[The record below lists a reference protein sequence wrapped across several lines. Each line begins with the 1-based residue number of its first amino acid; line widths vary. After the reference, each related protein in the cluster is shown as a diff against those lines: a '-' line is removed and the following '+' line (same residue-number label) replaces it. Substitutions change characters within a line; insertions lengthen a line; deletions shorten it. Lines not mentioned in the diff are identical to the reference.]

1 MGLDRDATHGTARDA
16 TGDAATGDSTGG
28 AVGDTVRRLR
38 DGMGRGVLSFPL
50 TSFHDDGSLD
60 PDGFRAH
67 VAAQIAT
74 APGALFPACGTGE
87 FFSLDEDEYRQT
99 VTIAVEEAAGRLP
112 VVAGVG
118 YGWAQAA
125 RFARIA
131 EQAGADALL
140 VLPHY
145 LVAAPQDGLV
155 AQLEQIAARTR
166 LPLIAYQRGQVA
178 FSAASLRHIVR
189 IPNVIGLKDGHS
201 DLDRLQ
207 RLTLAA
213 PEDFLFFN
221 GAATA
226 EIQARAYATVGVPAY
241 SSAVHA
247 FAPEIANAFFA
258 ALHDGDGTDGRDGG
272 GRRGDE
278 GDKTVQRLLRDFY
291 VPFVELRDRV
301 PGYAVSLV
309 KAAARLR
316 GRPVGPVRAPLTEP
330 SPADLADLATLLT
343 TGLDLVGA
351 AL

>member
-1 MGLDRDATHGTARDA
+1 MAD
-16 TGDAATGDSTGG
+16 
-28 AVGDTVRRLR
+28 
-38 DGMGRGVLSFPL
+38 GVLSFPL
-50 TSFHDDGSLD
+50 TSFHADGTLD

-67 VAAQIAT
+67 IAAQIAT
-74 APGALFPACGTGE
+74 GPGAVFPACGTGE
-87 FFSLDEDEYRQT
+87 FFSLDEEEYGQV

-112 VVAGVG
+112 VVAGTG
-118 YGWAQAA
+118 YGWAQAT

-131 EQAGADALL
+131 EEAGADALL

-145 LVAAPQDGLV
+145 LIAAPQDGLV
-155 AQLEQIAARTR
+155 AQLERLAERTP
-166 LPLIAYQRGQVA
+166 LPLVAYQRGQVA
-178 FSAASLRHIVR
+178 YTAASIRRLAAV
-189 IPNVIGLKDGHS
+189 PTVIGLKDGHS

-221 GAATA
+221 GASTA

-247 FAPEIANAFFA
+247 FAPEIANAFFT
-258 ALHDGDGTDGRDGG
+258 ALRNGDDGTT
-272 GRRGDE
+272 E
-278 GDKTVQRLLRDFY
+278 KLLREFY
-291 VPFVELRDRV
+291 VPLVELRDRV

-316 GRPVGPVRAPLTEP
+316 GRPVGPVRAPLTDP
-330 SPADLADLATLLT
+330 SAADLADLERLLT

-351 AL
+351 SL

>member
-1 MGLDRDATHGTARDA
+1 M
-16 TGDAATGDSTGG
+16 STETETK
-28 AVGDTVRRLR
+28 AVVGRLR
-38 DGMGRGVLSFPL
+38 SGMANGVLSFPL

-60 PDGFRAH
+60 LDGFRAYL
-67 VAAQIAT
+67 AAQVDAG
-74 APGALFPACGTGE
+74 PGAVFPACGTGE
-87 FFSLDEDEYRQT
+87 FFSLDEDEYRDV
-99 VTIAVEEAAGRLP
+99 VTAAVEVVAGRVP

-125 RFARIA
+125 RFAQIA
-131 EQAGADALL
+131 EEAGADALL

-155 AQLEQIAARTR
+155 AQLEHLAARTR
-166 LPLIAYQRGQVA
+166 LPLIAYQRDQVT
-178 FSAASLRHIVR
+178 FSAESLRRIAR
-189 IPNVIGLKDGHS
+189 IPGVVGLKDGHS

-213 PEDFLFFN
+213 PEGFLFFN

-226 EIQARAYATVGVPAY
+226 EIQARAYTTVGVPAY

-247 FAPEIANAFFA
+247 FAPEIADVFFEA
-258 ALHDGDGTDGRDGG
+258 R
-272 GRRGDE
+272 RRGDD
-278 GDKTVQRLLRDFY
+278 GVMDRLLREFY
-291 VPFVELRDRV
+291 VPLVEIRDRQ

-330 SPADLADLATLLT
+330 SPADLADLERLLAA
-343 TGLDLVGA
+343 GLDLASALTPVGA

>member
-1 MGLDRDATHGTARDA
+1 MPVSAGPV
-16 TGDAATGDSTGG
+16 
-28 AVGDTVRRLR
+28 AVAQRLR
-38 DGMGRGVLSFPL
+38 EGMAGGVLSFPL
-50 TSFHDDGSLD
+50 TSFRDDGTLD
-60 PDGFRAH
+60 PDGFRGH
-67 VAAQIAT
+67 VAERLAA
-74 APGALFPACGTGE
+74 APGAVFPACGTGE
-87 FFSLDEDEYRQT
+87 FFSLDEDEYRQV
-99 VTIAVEEAAGRLP
+99 VTIAVEEAAGRVP
-112 VVAGVG
+112 VVAGTG

-131 EQAGADALL
+131 EDAGADALL

-155 AQLEQIAARTR
+155 AQLEQLAARTP

-178 FSAASLRHIVR
+178 FTAESLRRVAAL
-189 IPNVIGLKDGHS
+189 PTVIGLKDGHS

-226 EIQARAYATVGVPAY
+226 EVQARAYAAVGVPAY

-247 FAPEIANAFFA
+247 FAPEIADAFFA
-258 ALHDGDGTDGRDGG
+258 ALRDGDHGTV
-272 GRRGDE
+272 DE
-278 GDKTVQRLLRDFY
+278 LLRDFY
-291 VPFVELRDRV
+291 VPLVELRDRV

-316 GRPVGPVRAPLTEP
+316 GHPVGPVRAPLTDP
-330 SPADLADLATLLT
+330 SPADLTALGTLLR

>member
-1 MGLDRDATHGTARDA
+1 MA
-16 TGDAATGDSTGG
+16 
-28 AVGDTVRRLR
+28 
-38 DGMGRGVLSFPL
+38 RGVLSFPL
-50 TSFHDDGSLD
+50 TSFHPDGTLD
-60 PDGFRAH
+60 PDGCRAH
-67 VAAQIAT
+67 LAAQIAT
-74 APGALFPACGTGE
+74 APGAVFPACGTGE
-87 FFSLDEDEYRQT
+87 FFSLDEDEYRT
-99 VTIAVEEAAGRLP
+99 VVTLAVEEAAGRLP

-131 EQAGADALL
+131 EEAGADALL

-145 LVAAPQDGLV
+145 LVAAPQAGLV
-155 AQLEQIAARTR
+155 GQLEQLAARTR

-178 FSAASLRHIVR
+178 FTAETVRRVAAL
-189 IPNVIGLKDGHS
+189 PGVIGLKDGHS

-213 PEDFLFFN
+213 PDGFLFFN

-247 FAPEIANAFFA
+247 FAPEIANAFFT
-258 ALHDGDGTDGRDGG
+258 ALRDGDDP
-272 GRRGDE
+272 
-278 GDKTVQRLLRDFY
+278 TVDTLLRAFY
-291 VPFVELRDRV
+291 VPLVELRDRV

-316 GRPVGPVRAPLTEP
+316 GRPVGPVRAPLTDP
-330 SPADLADLATLLT
+330 SPADLAELTGLLA

-351 AL
+351 DL

>member
-1 MGLDRDATHGTARDA
+1 MTSIWGDVVTGETETTA
-16 TGDAATGDSTGG
+16 
-28 AVGDTVRRLR
+28 RRLR
-38 DGMGRGVLSFPL
+38 EGMEGGVLSFPL

-67 VAAQIAT
+67 VADRLAT

-87 FFSLDEDEYRQT
+87 FFSLEEDEYRQVVT
-99 VTIAVEEAAGRLP
+99 VAVEEAAGRVP
-112 VVAGVG
+112 VVAGTG

-131 EQAGADALL
+131 EEAGADALL

-145 LVAAPQDGLV
+145 LVGAPQEGLV

-178 FSAASLRHIVR
+178 YTPASLRRIAD

-213 PEDFLFFN
+213 PQGFLFFN

-247 FAPEIANAFFA
+247 FAPEIANAFFT
-258 ALHDGDGTDGRDGG
+258 ALRAHD
-272 GRRGDE
+272 
-278 GDKTVQRLLRDFY
+278 DKAMDRLLRDFY

-316 GRPVGPVRAPLTEP
+316 GGPVGPVRAPLTDP
-330 SPADLADLATLLT
+330 SPADLADLRALLA

-351 AL
+351 SL

>member
-1 MGLDRDATHGTARDA
+1 MSLDTDTGT
-16 TGDAATGDSTGG
+16 
-28 AVGDTVRRLR
+28 DTVRRLR
-38 DGMGRGVLSFPL
+38 EGMARGVLSFPL
-50 TSFHDDGSLD
+50 TSFHPDGTLD
-60 PDGFRAH
+60 PDGCRAH
-67 VAAQIAT
+67 LAAQIAT
-74 APGALFPACGTGE
+74 APGAVFPACGTGE
-87 FFSLDEDEYRQT
+87 FFSLDEDEYRT
-99 VTIAVEEAAGRLP
+99 VVTLAVEEAAGRLP

-131 EQAGADALL
+131 EEAGADALL

-155 AQLEQIAARTR
+155 GQLEQLAARTR

-178 FSAASLRHIVR
+178 FTAETVRRVAAL
-189 IPNVIGLKDGHS
+189 PGVIGLKDGHS

-213 PEDFLFFN
+213 PDGFLFFN

-247 FAPEIANAFFA
+247 FAPEIANAFFT
-258 ALHDGDGTDGRDGG
+258 ALRDGDDP
-272 GRRGDE
+272 
-278 GDKTVQRLLRDFY
+278 TVDTLLRAFY
-291 VPFVELRDRV
+291 VPLVELRDRV

-316 GRPVGPVRAPLTEP
+316 GRPVGPVRAPLTDP
-330 SPADLADLATLLT
+330 SPADLAELTGLLA

-351 AL
+351 DL

>member
-1 MGLDRDATHGTARDA
+1 MGLDKETAPDTVRE
-16 TGDAATGDSTGG
+16 
-28 AVGDTVRRLR
+28 TVRRLR
-38 DGMGRGVLSFPL
+38 DGMAQGVLSFPL

-60 PDGFRAH
+60 EDGFRTH

-74 APGALFPACGTGE
+74 APGAVFPACGTGE
-87 FFSLDEDEYRQT
+87 FFSLDEDEYRRV
-99 VTIAVEEAAGRLP
+99 VTIAVEEAAGRVP

-118 YGWAQAA
+118 YGWAQAV

-131 EQAGADALL
+131 EEAGVDALL

-155 AQLEQIAARTR
+155 AQLEQIAARTP
-166 LPLIAYQRGQVA
+166 LPLIAYQRGQVT
-178 FSAASLRHIVR
+178 FTAASLRR
-189 IPNVIGLKDGHS
+189 IAALPTVIGVKDGHS

-213 PEDFLFFN
+213 PEGFLFFN
-221 GAATA
+221 GASTA

-247 FAPEIANAFFA
+247 FAPEIANAFFG
-258 ALHDGDGTDGRDGG
+258 ALRDGD
-272 GRRGDE
+272 
-278 GDKTVQRLLRDFY
+278 DKTVERLLRDFY
-291 VPFVELRDRV
+291 VPLVELRDRV

-316 GRPVGPVRAPLTEP
+316 GRPVGPVRAPLTDP
-330 SPADLADLATLLT
+330 SPADLADLTTVLT
-343 TGLDLVGA
+343 AGLDLVGA

>member
-1 MGLDRDATHGTARDA
+1 M
-16 TGDAATGDSTGG
+16 STDTETE
-28 AVGDTVRRLR
+28 AVVGRLR
-38 DGMGRGVLSFPL
+38 SGMANGVLSFPL

-60 PDGFRAH
+60 LDGFRAY
-67 VAAQIAT
+67 VAEQIDAG
-74 APGALFPACGTGE
+74 PGAVFPACGTGE
-87 FFSLDEDEYRQT
+87 FFSLDEDEYRDV
-99 VTIAVEEAAGRLP
+99 VTAAVEVVAGRVP

-131 EQAGADALL
+131 EEAGADALL

-155 AQLEQIAARTR
+155 AQLEHLAARTR
-166 LPLIAYQRGQVA
+166 LPLIAYQRDQVT
-178 FSAASLRHIVR
+178 FTVESLRRITR
-189 IPNVIGLKDGHS
+189 IPGVVGLKDGHS

-213 PEDFLFFN
+213 PDGFLFFN

-226 EIQARAYATVGVPAY
+226 EIQARAYTTVGVPAY

-247 FAPEIANAFFA
+247 FAPEIADVFFEA
-258 ALHDGDGTDGRDGG
+258 R
-272 GRRGDE
+272 RRGDD
-278 GDKTVQRLLRDFY
+278 GVMDRLLREFY
-291 VPFVELRDRV
+291 VPLVELRDRQ

-316 GRPVGPVRAPLTEP
+316 GRPVGPVRAPLTDP
-330 SPADLADLATLLT
+330 SAADLADLERLLA
-343 TGLDLVGA
+343 TGLDLASALTPVGA

>member
-1 MGLDRDATHGTARDA
+1 MGIDTDR
-16 TGDAATGDSTGG
+16 GG
-28 AVGDTVRRLR
+28 GVARRLR
-38 DGMGRGVLSFPL
+38 DGMAAGVLSFPL
-50 TSFHDDGSLD
+50 TSFREDGTLD

-67 VAAQIAT
+67 VAAQLAA

-87 FFSLDEDEYRQT
+87 FFSLDEDEYRT
-99 VTIAVEEAAGRLP
+99 VVTVAVEEAAGRVP

-118 YGWAQAA
+118 YGWAQAV

-131 EQAGADALL
+131 EEAGADALL

-155 AQLEQIAARTR
+155 RQLEEIAARTS

-178 FSAASLRHIVR
+178 FTAASLRRVAE
-189 IPNVIGLKDGHS
+189 IPGVIGLKDGHS

-213 PEDFLFFN
+213 PEGFLFFN

-247 FAPEIANAFFA
+247 FAPEIANSFFT
-258 ALHDGDGTDGRDGG
+258 ALRDGDG
-272 GRRGDE
+272 
-278 GDKTVQRLLRDFY
+278 KTVERLLREFY
-291 VPFVELRDRV
+291 VPLVELRDRV

-316 GRPVGPVRAPLTEP
+316 GRPVGPVRAPLTDP
-330 SPADLADLATLLT
+330 SDRDLTDLGNLLT

>member
-1 MGLDRDATHGTARDA
+1 MN
-16 TGDAATGDSTGG
+16 
-28 AVGDTVRRLR
+28 GDTETVVRRLR
-38 DGMGRGVLSFPL
+38 DGMAGGVLSFPL
-50 TSFHDDGSLD
+50 TSFHDDGSLA

-67 VAAQIAT
+67 VAARIAT
-74 APGALFPACGTGE
+74 APGAVFPACGTGE
-87 FFSLDEDEYRQT
+87 FFSLDEDEYRT
-99 VTIAVEEAAGRLP
+99 VVTIAVEEAAGRVP

-131 EQAGADALL
+131 EDAGADALL

-155 AQLEQIAARTR
+155 AQLEQLAARTR

-178 FSAASLRHIVR
+178 FTASSLRR
-189 IPNVIGLKDGHS
+189 IAAIPGVIGLKDGHS

-213 PEDFLFFN
+213 PEGFLFFN
-221 GAATA
+221 GASTA

-247 FAPEIANAFFA
+247 FAPEVANAFFA
-258 ALHDGDGTDGRDGG
+258 ALRDA
-272 GRRGDE
+272 D
-278 GDKTVQRLLRDFY
+278 DKTVERLLRDFY
-291 VPFVELRDRV
+291 VPLVELRDRV

-316 GRPVGPVRAPLTEP
+316 GQPVGPVRAPLTDP
-330 SPADLADLATLLT
+330 SAADLAELTTLLA

>member
-1 MGLDRDATHGTARDA
+1 MAG
-16 TGDAATGDSTGG
+16 
-28 AVGDTVRRLR
+28 
-38 DGMGRGVLSFPL
+38 GVLSFPL
-50 TSFHDDGSLD
+50 TSFHGDGSLD
-60 PDGFRAH
+60 ADGFRAH

-74 APGALFPACGTGE
+74 GPGAVFPACGTGE
-87 FFSLDEDEYRQT
+87 FFSLDEDEYRT
-99 VTIAVEEAAGRLP
+99 VVSVAVQEAGGRVP

-118 YGWAQAA
+118 YGWAQAV

-131 EQAGADALL
+131 EEAGADALL

-155 AQLEQIAARTR
+155 RQVEQIAARTR
-166 LPLIAYQRGQVA
+166 LPLIAYQRGQVTFGAEA
-178 FSAASLRHIVR
+178 FRRLAD
-189 IPNVIGLKDGHS
+189 IPTVIGLKDGHS

-213 PEDFLFFN
+213 PEGFLFFN

-247 FAPEIANAFFA
+247 FAPEIADAFFA
-258 ALHDGDGTDGRDGG
+258 ALRD
-272 GRRGDE
+272 GDE
-278 GDKTVQRLLRDFY
+278 GVTQKLLRDFY
-291 VPFVELRDRV
+291 VPLVELRDRV

-316 GRPVGPVRAPLTEP
+316 GRPVGPVRAPLTDP
-330 SPADLADLATLLT
+330 SAADLADLEALLV

>member
-1 MGLDRDATHGTARDA
+1 MARV
-16 TGDAATGDSTGG
+16 SHNQ
-28 AVGDTVRRLR
+28 DTVRRLR
-38 DGMGRGVLSFPL
+38 DGMAQGVLSFPL

-67 VAAQIAT
+67 VAGRLAA

-87 FFSLDEDEYRQT
+87 FFSLDEEEYGQV
-99 VTIAVEEAAGRLP
+99 VTIAVEEAAGRVP

-118 YGWAQAA
+118 YGWAQAV

-131 EQAGADALL
+131 EEAGADALL

-155 AQLEQIAARTR
+155 AQLEQIAARTP

-178 FSAASLRHIVR
+178 FTVASLRR
-189 IPNVIGLKDGHS
+189 IAALPTVVGLKDGHS

-213 PEDFLFFN
+213 PEGFLFFN

-226 EIQARAYATVGVPAY
+226 EIQARAYAAVGVPAY

-258 ALHDGDGTDGRDGG
+258 AARDGD
-272 GRRGDE
+272 
-278 GDKTVQRLLRDFY
+278 DKAADRLLRDFY
-291 VPFVELRDRV
+291 VPLVELRDRV

-316 GRPVGPVRAPLTEP
+316 GLRVGPVRAPLTDP
-330 SPADLADLATLLT
+330 SPADLAELLTLLT
-343 TGLDLVGA
+343 AGLDLVGA

>member
-1 MGLDRDATHGTARDA
+1 MSLDTEVATSLRAGTAD
-16 TGDAATGDSTGG
+16 
-28 AVGDTVRRLR
+28 
-38 DGMGRGVLSFPL
+38 GVLSFPL
-50 TSFHDDGSLD
+50 TAFHDDGSLD
-60 PDGFRAH
+60 LDGFRAYL
-67 VAAQIAT
+67 AEQLTT
-74 APGALFPACGTGE
+74 APGAVFPACGTGE
-87 FFSLDEDEYRQT
+87 FFSLDEDEYRQVVT
-99 VTIAVEEAAGRLP
+99 VTVQETAGRVP

-118 YGWAQAA
+118 YGWAQAV

-131 EQAGADALL
+131 EEAGADALL

-155 AQLEQIAARTR
+155 AQLEQLAARTR

-178 FSAASLRHIVR
+178 YGTEAFRRITR
-189 IPNVIGLKDGHS
+189 IPGVIGLKDGHS

-213 PEDFLFFN
+213 PDGFLFFN

-226 EIQARAYATVGVPAY
+226 EIQARAYAAVGVPAY

-258 ALHDGDGTDGRDGG
+258 ALRDGDDAVV
-272 GRRGDE
+272 E
-278 GDKTVQRLLRDFY
+278 KLLRDFY
-291 VPFVELRDRV
+291 VPLAELRDRT

-316 GRPVGPVRAPLTEP
+316 GRPAGPVRAPLTDP
-330 SPADLADLATLLT
+330 SAADLADLRTLLV

>member
-1 MGLDRDATHGTARDA
+1 MSA
-16 TGDAATGDSTGG
+16 G
-28 AVGDTVRRLR
+28 AVAVARRLR
-38 DGMGRGVLSFPL
+38 EGMANGVLSFPL
-50 TSFHDDGSLD
+50 TAFRDDGTLD
-60 PDGFRAH
+60 PDGCRAH
-67 VAAQIAT
+67 VADRLAAS
-74 APGALFPACGTGE
+74 PGAVFPACGTGE
-87 FFSLDEDEYRQT
+87 FFSLDEDEYRQV
-99 VTIAVEEAAGRLP
+99 VTLTVEEAAGRVP
-112 VVAGVG
+112 VVAGIG

-131 EQAGADALL
+131 EDAGADALL

-145 LVAAPQDGLV
+145 LVEAPQDGLA
-155 AQLEQIAARTR
+155 AQVEQIAARTP
-166 LPLIAYQRGQVA
+166 LPLVVYQRGRTAFTTDCLRRVA
-178 FSAASLRHIVR
+178 AL
-189 IPNVIGLKDGHS
+189 PNVIGLKDGHS

-226 EIQARAYATVGVPAY
+226 EIQARAYAAVGVPAY

-247 FAPEIANAFFA
+247 FAPEIAGAFFT
-258 ALHDGDGTDGRDGG
+258 ALRDGDDGTVD
-272 GRRGDE
+272 
-278 GDKTVQRLLRDFY
+278 RLLRGFY

-316 GRPVGPVRAPLTEP
+316 GRAVGPVRAPLTD
-330 SPADLADLATLLT
+330 PAPVDLAALTTLLAA
-343 TGLDLVGA
+343 GLDLVGA

>member
-1 MGLDRDATHGTARDA
+1 M
-16 TGDAATGDSTGG
+16 AA
-28 AVGDTVRRLR
+28 
-38 DGMGRGVLSFPL
+38 GVLSFPL
-50 TSFHDDGSLD
+50 TSFREDGTLD

-67 VAAQIAT
+67 VAAQLAA

-87 FFSLDEDEYRQT
+87 FFSLDEDEYRT
-99 VTIAVEEAAGRLP
+99 VVTVAVEEAAGRVP

-118 YGWAQAA
+118 YGWAQAV

-131 EQAGADALL
+131 EEAGADALL

-155 AQLEQIAARTR
+155 RQLEEIAARTA

-178 FSAASLRHIVR
+178 FTAASLRRVAA
-189 IPNVIGLKDGHS
+189 IPGVIGLKDGHS

-213 PEDFLFFN
+213 PEGFLFFN

-247 FAPEIANAFFA
+247 FAPEIANSFFT
-258 ALHDGDGTDGRDGG
+258 ALRDGDG
-272 GRRGDE
+272 
-278 GDKTVQRLLRDFY
+278 KTAELLLREFY
-291 VPFVELRDRV
+291 VPLVELRDRV
-301 PGYAVSLV
+301 PGYAVSLI

-316 GRPVGPVRAPLTEP
+316 GRPVGPVRAPLTDP
-330 SPADLADLATLLT
+330 SDRDLADLGNLLT
-343 TGLDLVGA
+343 AGLDLVGA

>member
-1 MGLDRDATHGTARDA
+1 MTTVSPDQ
-16 TGDAATGDSTGG
+16 
-28 AVGDTVRRLR
+28 DTVRRLR
-38 DGMGRGVLSFPL
+38 NGMTQGVLSFPL

-67 VAAQIAT
+67 VAAQLAT

-87 FFSLDEDEYRQT
+87 FFSLDEDEYRQV
-99 VTIAVEEAAGRLP
+99 VTIAVEEAAGRAP
-112 VVAGVG
+112 VVAGIG
-118 YGWAQAA
+118 YGWAQAV

-131 EQAGADALL
+131 EEAGADALL

-178 FSAASLRHIVR
+178 FTVASLRRVAAL
-189 IPNVIGLKDGHS
+189 PTVVGLKDGHS

-213 PEDFLFFN
+213 PDDFLFFN

-226 EIQARAYATVGVPAY
+226 EIQARAYAAVGVPAY

-258 ALHDGDGTDGRDGG
+258 AVRD
-272 GRRGDE
+272 RD
-278 GDKTVQRLLRDFY
+278 DKAADRLLRDFY
-291 VPFVELRDRV
+291 VPLVELRDRV

-316 GRPVGPVRAPLTEP
+316 GRPVGPVRAPLTDP
-330 SPADLADLATLLT
+330 SPAHLDELRTLLT
-343 TGLDLVGA
+343 AGLALVGA

>member
-1 MGLDRDATHGTARDA
+1 MA
-16 TGDAATGDSTGG
+16 
-28 AVGDTVRRLR
+28 
-38 DGMGRGVLSFPL
+38 RGVLSFPL

-60 PDGFRAH
+60 ADGCRAH
-67 VAAQIAT
+67 VAAQLAT
-74 APGALFPACGTGE
+74 EPGALFPACGTGE
-87 FFSLDEDEYRQT
+87 FFSLDEDEYRGV
-99 VTIAVEEAAGRLP
+99 VTAAVEEAGGRVP

-131 EQAGADALL
+131 EEAGADALL

-155 AQLEQIAARTR
+155 AQLEQLAARTR
-166 LPLIAYQRGQVA
+166 LPLIAYQRGQVTFTA
-178 FSAASLRHIVR
+178 DSLRRIAR
-189 IPNVIGLKDGHS
+189 IPGVIGLKDGHS

-213 PEDFLFFN
+213 PEGFLFFN

-258 ALHDGDGTDGRDGG
+258 ALRDGDHGFA
-272 GRRGDE
+272 
-278 GDKTVQRLLRDFY
+278 DKLLRDFY
-291 VPFVELRDRV
+291 VPLVELRDRV

-316 GRPVGPVRAPLTEP
+316 GRPVGPVRAPLTDP
-330 SPADLADLATLLT
+330 SPGDLAELRALLG

>member
-1 MGLDRDATHGTARDA
+1 MARVSLH
-16 TGDAATGDSTGG
+16 TG
-28 AVGDTVRRLR
+28 TVRRLR
-38 DGMGRGVLSFPL
+38 DGMAKGVLSFPL

-60 PDGFRAH
+60 PEGLRAH
-67 VAAQIAT
+67 VAAQLAT
-74 APGALFPACGTGE
+74 APGAVFPACGTGE
-87 FFSLDEDEYRQT
+87 FFSLDEDEYRQV
-99 VTIAVEEAAGRLP
+99 VTITVEEAAGRVP
-112 VVAGVG
+112 VVAGTG
-118 YGWAQAA
+118 YGWAQAV

-131 EQAGADALL
+131 EEAGADALL

-145 LVAAPQDGLV
+145 LTAAPQDGLV
-155 AQLEQIAARTR
+155 AQLEQIAARIR

-178 FSAASLRHIVR
+178 YTAQSLRRIAA

-213 PEDFLFFN
+213 PDGFLFFN
-221 GAATA
+221 GASTA

-247 FAPEIANAFFA
+247 FAPEIADAFFTALRKEDA
-258 ALHDGDGTDGRDGG
+258 ATI
-272 GRRGDE
+272 E
-278 GDKTVQRLLRDFY
+278 TLLRDFY
-291 VPFVELRDRV
+291 VPLVELRDRV

-316 GRPVGPVRAPLTEP
+316 GRPVGPVRAPLTDP
-330 SPADLADLATLLT
+330 SAADLADLKTLLT

-351 AL
+351 SL

>member
-1 MGLDRDATHGTARDA
+1 MA
-16 TGDAATGDSTGG
+16 
-28 AVGDTVRRLR
+28 
-38 DGMGRGVLSFPL
+38 RGVLSFPL
-50 TSFHDDGSLD
+50 TAFHDDGTLD

-67 VAAQIAT
+67 VEGRLAAG
-74 APGALFPACGTGE
+74 PGALFPACGTGE
-87 FFSLDEDEYRQT
+87 FFSLDEDEYRT
-99 VTIAVEEAAGRLP
+99 VVTLAVEEAHGRVP
-112 VVAGVG
+112 VVAGTG

-131 EQAGADALL
+131 EEAGADALL

-145 LVAAPQDGLV
+145 LTEAPQDGLA
-155 AQLEQIAARTR
+155 AQLERLAARTR

-178 FSAASLRHIVR
+178 YTVGSLRR
-189 IPNVIGLKDGHS
+189 LARTPNVIGLKDGHS

-213 PEDFLFFN
+213 PDGFLFFN

-247 FAPEIANAFFA
+247 FAPEIAGAFFA
-258 ALHDGDGTDGRDGG
+258 ALRDDDHGTV
-272 GRRGDE
+272 
-278 GDKTVQRLLRDFY
+278 DKLLREFY

-309 KAAARLR
+309 KTAARLR
-316 GRPVGPVRAPLTEP
+316 GQRVGPVRAPLTDP
-330 SPADLADLATLLT
+330 SPADLADLKALLT
-343 TGLDLVGA
+343 AGLDLVGA
-351 AL
+351 SL

>member
-1 MGLDRDATHGTARDA
+1 MAQVNGETET
-16 TGDAATGDSTGG
+16 
-28 AVGDTVRRLR
+28 VVRRLR
-38 DGMGRGVLSFPL
+38 DGMAGGVLSFPL
-50 TSFHDDGSLD
+50 TSFHEDGSLD
-60 PDGFRAH
+60 PDGFRTH
-67 VAAQIAT
+67 VAAQTAT
-74 APGALFPACGTGE
+74 APGAIFPACGTGE
-87 FFSLDEDEYRQT
+87 FFSLDEDEYRQV
-99 VTIAVEEAAGRLP
+99 VTIAVEEAAGRVP

-131 EQAGADALL
+131 EEAGADALL

-155 AQLEQIAARTR
+155 AQLEQLATRTR

-178 FSAASLRHIVR
+178 YTASSLRR
-189 IPNVIGLKDGHS
+189 IAGIPGVIGLKDGHS

-213 PEDFLFFN
+213 PEGFLFFN
-221 GAATA
+221 GASTA

-247 FAPEIANAFFA
+247 FAPELANAFFA
-258 ALHDGDGTDGRDGG
+258 ALRDGD
-272 GRRGDE
+272 
-278 GDKTVQRLLRDFY
+278 DKTIEKLLREFY

-316 GRPVGPVRAPLTEP
+316 GRPVGPVRAPLTDP
-330 SPADLADLATLLT
+330 TAADLADLTALLT

>member
-1 MGLDRDATHGTARDA
+1 MSLDTDAVA
-16 TGDAATGDSTGG
+16 
-28 AVGDTVRRLR
+28 RRLAE
-38 DGMGRGVLSFPL
+38 GMANGVLSFPL

-67 VAAQIAT
+67 VADRIAT
-74 APGALFPACGTGE
+74 GPGAVFPACGTGE
-87 FFSLDEDEYRQT
+87 FFSLDEDEYRQV
-99 VTIAVEEAAGRLP
+99 VTIAVEEAGGRLP
-112 VVAGVG
+112 VVAGTG
-118 YGWAQAA
+118 YGWAQAV

-131 EQAGADALL
+131 EEAGADALL

-155 AQLEQIAARTR
+155 AQLERIAARTR

-178 FSAASLRHIVR
+178 FTAASLRRVAA
-189 IPNVIGLKDGHS
+189 IPTVIGLKDGHS

-213 PEDFLFFN
+213 PEGFLFFN

-247 FAPEIANAFFA
+247 FAPEIAAAFFT
-258 ALHDGDGTDGRDGG
+258 ALRDGDDGTV
-272 GRRGDE
+272 E
-278 GDKTVQRLLRDFY
+278 KLLRDFY
-291 VPFVELRDRV
+291 VPLVELRDRV

-316 GRPVGPVRAPLTEP
+316 GRPVGPVRAPLTDP
-330 SPADLADLATLLT
+330 SAADLADLKLLLT